1 MHDASAPPPEPRLVR
16 QPPPG
21 RVLVFAPHP
30 DDEAAGPGGTLALHR
45 RQGDPVR
52 VVVVTDGRN
61 GDAERRHDPTDYAAL
76 RAEESR
82 RGLHELGVDDVVFWG
97 LPDGHAPSDADLAAA
112 VARAVAELASFRP
125 DVVYLPWQREGHPDH
140 HAVHRLVVQALAA
153 VDFAG
158 LALGYEIWNAL
169 LPDVVVDIGPVID
182 RKAAAMRAHRSQLE
196 LVRFDR
202 SLLGLAEYRSLVH
215 LQGKGHG
222 EAFVVLRGTWPAAAP
237 PAR

>member
-1 MHDASAPPPEPRLVR
+1 MPDASAPPPSPRLVTK
-16 QPPPG
+16 PPRG
-21 RVLVFAPHP
+21 RVLVLAPHP

-61 GDAERRHDPTDYAAL
+61 GDAEHRHEPMAYAAL
-76 RAEESR
+76 RADESR
-82 RGLHELGVDDVVFWG
+82 RGLAELGIDDVVFWG
-97 LPDGHAPSDADLAAA
+97 LPDGHVPSDADLAAA
-112 VARAVAELASFRP
+112 MARALAEFASFRP

-140 HAVHRLVVQALAA
+140 HAVHRLGMQALAA
-153 VDFAG
+153 GSFRG
-158 LALGYEIWNAL
+158 LCLGYEIWNAL
-169 LPDVVVDIGPVID
+169 VPDVVVDIGPVIE
-182 RKAAAMRAHRSQLE
+182 RKAAAMRAHASQLE

-222 EAFVVLRGTWPAAAP
+222 EAFVILHGSWPSTTDDAG
-237 PAR
+237 

>member
-1 MHDASAPPPEPRLVR
+1 M
-16 QPPPG
+16 
-21 RVLVFAPHP
+21 FAPHP

-61 GDAERRHDPTDYAAL
+61 GDAERRHAPEAYAAL

-82 RGLHELGVDDVVFWG
+82 RGLAELGVDDAVFWG
-97 LPDGHAPSDADLAAA
+97 LPDGHVPSEADLATAL
-112 VARAVAELASFRP
+112 ARAVAELASFRP
-125 DVVYLPWQREGHPDH
+125 DVVYLPWSQEGHPDH
-140 HAVHRLVVQALAA
+140 LAVHQLAMQALAA
-153 VDFAG
+153 TGFRG

-169 LPDVVVDIGPVID
+169 LPDVVVDIGPVIEQ
-182 RKAAAMRAHRSQLE
+182 KAAAMRAHRSQLE

-222 EAFVVLRGTWPAAAP
+222 EAFVILGGTWPVRP
-237 PAR
+237 DDLGHPTGPRPATP